1 MFDYKA
7 KKGNKHNIWT
17 YGTQFNTIYSDTGGF
32 CVVDAR
38 SARHWGRNSKAMY
51 RLVRSIMTVFGLR
64 KRRREATLIRFMPN
78 QKI

>member
-1 MFDYKA
+1 MERNLIPYIA
-7 KKGNKHNIWT
+7 IR
-17 YGTQFNTIYSDTGGF
+17 
-32 CVVDAR
+32 VVSALLICA

-64 KRRREATLIRFMPN
+64 RRRRDATLIRFMPN